1 MSRLVSTRTMERKME
16 RADMGARKLTQPW
29 GVVKQHLTGSSENPD
44 QSSGTLPG
52 RGEEFI

>member
-1 MSRLVSTRTMERKME
+1 MERKME

-44 QSSGTLPG
+44 QSSGILPG